1 MLPPL
6 DPINLL
12 ESSMAEDA
20 SPRTQN
26 LKKVAEWQPGPIN
39 ILEYWIVDRGLKTG
53 KCLHL
58 VKSNLLRLQILE
70 ND

>member
-26 LKKVAEWQPGPIN
+26 LKKVAERQPGLDSGQRP
-39 ILEYWIVDRGLKTG
+39 EDWKVSTFG
-53 KCLHL
+53 K
-58 VKSNLLRLQILE
+58 E
-70 ND
+70 

>member
-12 ESSMAEDA
+12 ESSMAGDA

-26 LKKVAEWQPGPIN
+26 LKKFAERQPGPHQYPR
-39 ILEYWIVDRGLKTG
+39 ILDSG
-53 KCLHL
+53 
-58 VKSNLLRLQILE
+58 
-70 ND
+70 

>member
-20 SPRTQN
+20 SPGTQN
-26 LKKVAEWQPGPIN
+26 LKKVAERQLGPHQYPR
-39 ILEYWIVDRGLKTG
+39 ILDSG
-53 KCLHL
+53 
-58 VKSNLLRLQILE
+58 
-70 ND
+70 

>member
-26 LKKVAEWQPGPIN
+26 LKKAAERQSGPIN

>member
-26 LKKVAEWQPGPIN
+26 LKKVAERQPG
-39 ILEYWIVDRGLKTG
+39 LDSG
-53 KCLHL
+53 
-58 VKSNLLRLQILE
+58 
-70 ND
+70 

>member
-26 LKKVAEWQPGPIN
+26 SKKVAERQPGPHQYPR
-39 ILEYWIVDRGLKTG
+39 ILDSG
-53 KCLHL
+53 
-58 VKSNLLRLQILE
+58 
-70 ND
+70 

>member
-26 LKKVAEWQPGPIN
+26 LKKVAERQPGPHKYPR
-39 ILEYWIVDRGLKTG
+39 ILDSG
-53 KCLHL
+53 
-58 VKSNLLRLQILE
+58 
-70 ND
+70 